1 MIQQKRERK
10 QESNRLPGPEL
21 EDDAEKLRAGQ
32 DQKQRIKSIF
42 EFPTSEGT
50 ELYLNSPMEKFFQK
64 FAFLLV

>member
-1 MIQQKRERK
+1 ME
-10 QESNRLPGPEL
+10 E
-21 EDDAEKLRAGQ
+21 DAEKLRAGQ